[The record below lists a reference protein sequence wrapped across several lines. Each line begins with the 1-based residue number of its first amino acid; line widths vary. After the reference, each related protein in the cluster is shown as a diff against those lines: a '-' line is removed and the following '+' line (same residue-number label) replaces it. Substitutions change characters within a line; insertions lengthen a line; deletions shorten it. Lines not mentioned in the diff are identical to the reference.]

1 MIFLLNIGRVYE
13 PATRLNPPLV
23 PLGTEPEE
31 PRVVS
36 IVMVCLLHMMFK
48 LGQCAEKKWRKLR
61 GFDYLAKVI
70 EGRQFKDGIEVIP
83 EIQIAA

>member
-1 MIFLLNIGRVYE
+1 
-13 PATRLNPPLV
+13 
-23 PLGTEPEE
+23 
-31 PRVVS
+31 
-36 IVMVCLLHMMFK
+36 MMFK

-83 EIQIAA
+83 EIRIAA